1 MDFRGKNYQIN
12 KNMKDVPKIKDEKS
26 ERNKELN
33 FLHNFSQLLREE
45 NYNMDKI
52 LKGTVKL
59 LKTSFQHPEDVGACI
74 IYKGR
79 EYKTLD
85 YKETTWK
92 ISSNLELLG
101 KEIGTIEVYYNKPP
115 HNGQESFTKEEQ
127 LVLET
132 IAEHLSR
139 VAEQIQAK
147 EDLQISKNELSITL
161 DSIGDGVIVTDA
173 SMKVIRLN
181 PQAEKITGWSEKEA
195 LGRSFNEVFHIE
207 NSETGEMVPDP
218 VYQVIETGKIQ
229 ILESDTILVARDGT
243 RRHIADSAAPIRDYK
258 DELFSVIM
266 VFSDITESKEAE
278 EKVRYQSLHDGFTGL
293 YNRAYMEE
301 EMERLDTDRQLPMG
315 IIMADSN
322 GLKFINDSFGHESG
336 DEMLM
341 QTAEILK
348 SSCREEDIIARW
360 GGDEFVILL
369 PQTTEEEG
377 NAICQRIEDKCK
389 ETYVK
394 GLPISLSVGLAI
406 KTNTNQVLEE
416 KLREAEEI
424 MYKRKFD
431 ESQSVNSRVVEKLLK
446 DLEEKSFETEA
457 HYTVM
462 QNVAQMMGMKMGL
475 SEMEFERLE
484 KLILVHDIGQVS
496 ITEEIFNKEGA
507 LSAEEWEEI
516 KKHSKIG
523 YRIVHAIGAFA
534 NVAEETLSLH
544 EHWEGLGYPQGL
556 KGEAIPLLARIT
568 TVADAYEVMSSGRH
582 YKKAMSWEDIIEEM
596 KKCAGTQFDPEIIEI
611 FLQFQEVDMK
621 QANKRYNQKDRLDH
635 WLNFKQSV

>member
-1 MDFRGKNYQIN
+1 
-12 KNMKDVPKIKDEKS
+12 MKDVPKIKDEKS

-52 LKGTVKL
+52 LKGTVQL
-59 LKTSFQHPEDVGACI
+59 LKTSFQHPEDVGAYI
-74 IYKGR
+74 TYKGR
-79 EYKTLD
+79 EYKTQD
-85 YKETTWK
+85 YKETPWK

-101 KEIGTIEVYYNKPP
+101 EEIGTIEVYYNKPP

-147 EDLQISKNELSITL
+147 EDLQISKNQLSITL

-229 ILESDTILVARDGT
+229 VLESDTILVARDGT

-278 EKVRYQSLHDGFTGL
+278 EKVRYQSLHDGLTRL
-293 YNRAYMEE
+293 HNRAYMEE

-369 PQTTEEEG
+369 PQTTEEET
-377 NAICQRIEDKCK
+377 NDICQRIEDKCK
-389 ETYVK
+389 VTYVK
-394 GLPISLSVGLAI
+394 GIPLSLSVGLAI

-431 ESQSVNSRVVEKLLK
+431 ESQSVNSGVVEKLLK

-462 QNVAQMMGMKMGL
+462 QNVAQMMGEKMGL
-475 SEMEFERLE
+475 SEMDFERLE

-496 ITEEIFNKEGA
+496 LTEEILNKEGA
-507 LSAEEWEEI
+507 LSAEEWKEI
-516 KKHSKIG
+516 KKHSKTG

-556 KGEAIPLLARIT
+556 KREEIPRLARIT
-568 TVADAYEVMSSGRH
+568 AVADAYEVMSSGRP

-611 FLQFQEVDMK
+611 FLQFQEVDIK
-621 QANKRYNQKDRLDH
+621 QANNSYNQKDRLDH